1 MKFTKIFCK
10 IKERK
15 LIASQVVKGRETL
28 KINELIEEA
37 KKARGYAYVPY
48 SKFKVGAALLTKD
61 GKVYRGCNIEN
72 AAYSMCNCAE
82 RTALFKAYSEGD
94 KEFAALAVIADT
106 PRPVP
111 PCGACRQ
118 VISELCPSDMKI
130 ILANLNGDI
139 TELTVK
145 ELLPNAF
152 SAEDL
157 HE

>member
-1 MKFTKIFCK
+1 
-10 IKERK
+10 
-15 LIASQVVKGRETL
+15 L
-28 KINELIEEA
+28 KTNELIEEA
-37 KKARGYAYVPY
+37 KKAREYAYAPY
-48 SKFKVGAALLTKD
+48 SQFKVGAALLTKD

-118 VISELCPSDMKI
+118 VIFELCPSDMKI

-139 TELTVK
+139 AELTVK
-145 ELLPNAF
+145 ELLPKAF